1 MMNTCNATGKELG
14 HLDKEIKKILRETNM
29 HDKQCSDERLYLRR
43 ELAGRGI
50 KCLKDMHAETGIVAC
65 YMMFSSSMWTK
76 EAWKREVNLEEKS
89 IKKEA
94 EETLAEINVN
104 VKFREDGVWLERN
117 REIKA

>member
-1 MMNTCNATGKELG
+1 
-14 HLDKEIKKILRETNM
+14 
-29 HDKQCSDERLYLRR
+29 
-43 ELAGRGI
+43 
-50 KCLKDMHAETGIVAC
+50 
-65 YMMFSSSMWTK
+65 MFSSSMWTK

-117 REIKA
+117 REIEA